1 MVENTAVTPHLTAT
15 ARLAGLLA
23 NARPVAMAV
32 LLVAIATLGGALYI
46 EHGMGLKP
54 CKLCL
59 EQRIPW
65 YASMPLAAVLAT
77 VRLSPRRA
85 SFGLALLG
93 LILVTSAG
101 LAAYHAGVEWK
112 LWSGPADCSAAITA
126 GPTAVGDFLKQLASA
141 RVVSCTEVAI
151 HILGLSLA
159 AWNAL
164 ISLALA
170 GLATAAAAATYGSR
184 TLSQ

>member
-1 MVENTAVTPHLTAT
+1 MTVTSGLYDSLAS
-15 ARLAGLLA
+15 ARS
-23 NARPVAMAV
+23 VTIIV

-46 EHGMGLKP
+46 EHVMGLKP

-65 YASMPLAAVLAT
+65 YAAMPLAAALAT
-77 VRLSPRRA
+77 FRLSPRQA
-85 SFGLALLG
+85 ATGLALLS
-93 LILVTSAG
+93 LLFVISAG
-101 LAAYHAGVEWK
+101 LGGYHAGVEWGF
-112 LWSGPADCSAAITA
+112 WAGPADCSGTGAS
-126 GPTAVGDFLKQLASA
+126 GPAAVGDFLRELG
-141 RVVSCTEVAI
+141 RVRVISCTDAAL

-164 ISLALA
+164 ISLAM
-170 GLATAAAAATYGSR
+170 AAFVAVAAMRTYGSS